1 MPEKFKDLKNLVKL
15 ISGSLSD
22 RMSDTYEEYPSLYP
36 TVSEESIK
44 ENSEVESETI
54 NLEEKSVE
62 SDCDQIVP
70 DLTKRNLVEIED
82 ETDEK
87 KDENLETIER
97 FETER
102 ENVQINPNPFFF
114 LPAAEYD
121 EEIDEDIQS
130 SVIHFIR
137 NMYS

>member
-1 MPEKFKDLKNLVKL
+1 
-15 ISGSLSD
+15 
-22 RMSDTYEEYPSLYP
+22 MSDTYEEYPSLYP
-36 TVSEESIK
+36 TISEESIK

-87 KDENLETIER
+87 ESSQTFHVGFSSESTQLR
-97 FETER
+97 QSFYR
-102 ENVQINPNPFFF
+102 ESFP
-114 LPAAEYD
+114 
-121 EEIDEDIQS
+121 
-130 SVIHFIR
+130 
-137 NMYS
+137 